1 MFELA
6 IVLCST
12 VWPVH
17 CAVVATKKPIM
28 DCGVKIEEVRK
39 QTEEDPMG
47 VVTWMVETTDN
58 FLEDAAQT
66 TFGNVAGQLGGVIA
80 VASTLAVPSLVSSL
94 MVLSVPRRTGTRSS
108 AFT

>member
-17 CAVVATKKPIM
+17 CAVIATKKPIM

-39 QTEEDPMG
+39 QTEEDPN
-47 VVTWMVETTDN
+47 VEIV
-58 FLEDAAQT
+58 FS
-66 TFGNVAGQLGGVIA
+66 VCKSAGE
-80 VASTLAVPSLVSSL
+80 ST
-94 MVLSVPRRTGTRSS
+94 
-108 AFT
+108 